1 MKKLFHSILSASRK
15 RRNLTVSAALWL
27 LRQVRDSE
35 EDEMRR
41 YESKLDKLD
50 SEHGSVSKREYAAI
64 EDEYSECEY
73 ALGVIDYAIE
83 DLGLAY
89 CVRF

>member
-1 MKKLFHSILSASRK
+1 MIMSFHSILAASRK

-27 LRQVRDSE
+27 LRQVRDVE
-35 EDEMRR
+35 ENEMRR
-41 YESKLDKLD
+41 YEIELYKLD
-50 SEHGSVSKREYAAI
+50 SEPESVSMREYAAI

-83 DLGLAY
+83 DLELAY
-89 CVRF
+89 CERF

>member
-1 MKKLFHSILSASRK
+1 MKKLFRSILSSNRK

-27 LRQVRDSE
+27 LRQVRDVE

-41 YESKLDKLD
+41 YEGELYKLD
-50 SEHGSVSKREYAAI
+50 SEPVSVSKREYAAI
-64 EDEYSECEY
+64 EDEYTECEY

-83 DLGLAY
+83 DLELAY
-89 CVRF
+89 CERF